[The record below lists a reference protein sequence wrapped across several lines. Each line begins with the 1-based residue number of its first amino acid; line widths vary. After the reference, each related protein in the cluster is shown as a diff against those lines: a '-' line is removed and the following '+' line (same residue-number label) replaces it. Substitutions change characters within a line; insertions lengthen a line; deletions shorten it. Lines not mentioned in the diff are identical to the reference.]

1 MPIGHL
7 YVSLKTV
14 FQGLLPA
21 FLICFLMLN
30 CMSCLYIL
38 DINPLLVISFAN
50 IFCRS
55 VSCLSL
61 LSVFPF
67 AVQKLIH
74 LLRSHFFVF
83 TFISFAW
90 EGYIRWWWEWC
101 LKEESYPKASTR
113 PQIRGGS
120 KVYTRDISACEA
132 GSRQP
137 KAGTAC
143 FNKPPKSV
151 HETTYWI
158 VNICPKPFS
167 LPTFIWWERA
177 ETFTSQWRKG
187 RTTR

>member
-1 MPIGHL
+1 MLFYIASALTYIPTNSVQGSVFSTSSPSFFICIYFDDSYSDSCVVVPCFYFYNNFYNIYNFYNNQHCGAVFQMPIGHL

-83 TFISFAW
+83 TFISFA
-90 EGYIRWWWEWC
+90 
-101 LKEESYPKASTR
+101 
-113 PQIRGGS
+113 
-120 KVYTRDISACEA
+120 
-132 GSRQP
+132 
-137 KAGTAC
+137 
-143 FNKPPKSV
+143 
-151 HETTYWI
+151 
-158 VNICPKPFS
+158 
-167 LPTFIWWERA
+167 
-177 ETFTSQWRKG
+177 
-187 RTTR
+187 